1 MLRRTFV
8 CLPALLMVTR
18 PLLAAEKVFARGG
31 AAIRGYDP
39 VAYHLEQKPVK
50 GEAEYRLDW
59 KGHEWRFKSAA
70 NRDLFAADPEK
81 YAPAYNGF
89 CAYAVSEG
97 YTASTVPEAW
107 TIRDGRLFLNYS
119 LSVRSTW
126 LKDVDD
132 RIAAGDRNWPGLSGS

>member
-8 CLPALLMVTR
+8 CLPALLMVAP
-18 PLLAAEKVFARGG
+18 PLLAAEKVFSRGG

-50 GEAEYRLDW
+50 GDSAYQLEW
-59 KGHEWRFKSAA
+59 KGYDWRFKSAA

-107 TIRDGRLFLNYS
+107 TIRNGRLFLNYS

-132 RIAAGDRNWPGLSGS
+132 RISAGDRNWPGLSGG

>member
-8 CLPALLMVTR
+8 CLPALMLVSR
-18 PLLAAEKVFARGG
+18 PLLAAEKVFSRWG

-50 GEAEYRLDW
+50 GDAQYSLDW
-59 KGHEWRFKSAA
+59 KGHEWHFKSAA

-107 TIRDGRLFLNYS
+107 TIHNGRLFLNYS

-132 RIAAGDRNWPGLSGS
+132 RISAGDRNWPGLAGG